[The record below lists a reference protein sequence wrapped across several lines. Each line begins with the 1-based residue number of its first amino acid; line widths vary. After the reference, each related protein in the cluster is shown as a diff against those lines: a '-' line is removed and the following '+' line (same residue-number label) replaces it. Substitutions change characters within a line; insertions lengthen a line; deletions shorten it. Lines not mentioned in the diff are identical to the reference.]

1 MTYSHEATELHLY
14 IVNDHH
20 LWMRRRPE
28 FWRNLDRHMMRGNFD
43 SDKAV
48 TLLMY
53 LVGEGARQY
62 CKEFGGTVRS
72 VFPKDVRE
80 TVACLLLEQYADDL
94 RDAGCEMAS

>member
-1 MTYSHEATELHLY
+1 MDYSHEATELRLY
-14 IVNDHH
+14 IVNDAH
-20 LWMRRRPE
+20 LWERRRPE
-28 FWRNLDRHMMRGNFD
+28 FWRSLDRHVLRGDFD

-72 VFPKDVRE
+72 VFPKGVRE
-80 TVACLLLEQYADDL
+80 ECARVLLEHYADDL
-94 RDAGCEMAS
+94 RDAECEMV

>member
-1 MTYSHEATELHLY
+1 MTYSHEATELRLY

-20 LWMRRRPE
+20 LWMDRRPE
-28 FWRNLDRHMMRGNFD
+28 FWRNLDRHMVRGNFD
-43 SDKAV
+43 SDKAI

-53 LVGEGARQY
+53 LVSEAARQY

-80 TVACLLLEQYADDL
+80 SVARHLLECYADDL
-94 RDAGCEMAS
+94 RDAECEMAS